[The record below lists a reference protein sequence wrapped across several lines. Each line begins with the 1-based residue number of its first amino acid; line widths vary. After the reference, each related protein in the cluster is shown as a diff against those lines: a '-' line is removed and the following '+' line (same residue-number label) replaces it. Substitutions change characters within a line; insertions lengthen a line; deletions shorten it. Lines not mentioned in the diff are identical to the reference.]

1 MKLEVKQET
10 CIGCGACVST
20 CSEVYDFNDDGLAH
34 VIETPVKDENI
45 TKATE
50 AKDACPVGAIVE
62 VDE

>member
-45 TKATE
+45 AKATE
-50 AKDACPVGAIVE
+50 AKDACPPEFCSDVLF
-62 VDE
+62 